1 MKLLISGATGFIGKN
16 LVEKLLKEK
25 HKVCAIIRP
34 STKIENLDKRIST
47 YIYNGNVPEL
57 ISFMQKE
64 KFEGVI
70 HLASLFLIQ
79 HKAED
84 VSGLIESNILFSTA
98 LLEASV
104 KSSVPW
110 FINTGTFWQHYL
122 DKPYSPVNLYAATK
136 QAFEDI
142 AQYYRETSEINF
154 VTIKLFATFG
164 PFDTRSK
171 VFNLWSKISKTQETL
186 DMSPGEQLI
195 DMTYIDNIIAGY
207 LHMITSI
214 SKDFKRKLSGK
225 SFTIQSD
232 KRVTLKKLAKIF
244 EKISNTKLNINWGGR
259 PYSDRE
265 VMTPWK
271 KGNKIPGFK
280 PAVSLEEGIKR
291 TFDRSKDL

>member
-16 LVEKLLKEK
+16 LAKRLLGGK
-25 HKVCAIIRP
+25 HEVCAVIRP
-34 STKIENLDKRIST
+34 STNIENLDKRIST
-47 YIYNGNVPEL
+47 YIYDGNVPEL

-64 KFEGVI
+64 KFDGVI

-84 VSGLIESNILFSTA
+84 VSGLIESNVLFSTA

-122 DKPYSPVNLYAATK
+122 DKSYSPVNLYAATK

-171 VFNLWSKISKTQETL
+171 VFNLWSKISKTKETL

-195 DMTYIDNIIAGY
+195 DMTYIDNIIDGY
-207 LHMITSI
+207 FHMITSI
-214 SKDFKRKLSGK
+214 SKDSKRKLSGQ

-244 EKISNTKLNINWGGR
+244 EKISNKKLNINWGGR
-259 PYSDRE
+259 PYSARE
-265 VMTPWK
+265 VMVPWSN
-271 KGNKIPGFK
+271 GNKIPGFK
-280 PAVSLEEGIKR
+280 PGISLEEGIKR
-291 TFDRSKDL
+291 TLDQSKDL